1 MDRATASHRPIEPQR
16 FLVDDPTNEFQTYA
30 VRFENPAKEAR
41 ARLSPRAELELY
53 RIVSELSE
61 DPDRFPSR
69 VEHISMAGDLLYKHP
84 DPPLEITYRI
94 DTTKKSITIIDVAER
109 AVVGALVVVSYSHAD
124 EKWRDELRKF
134 LKPLVRQKRI
144 RIWDDTAIDAGEQWR
159 EEIKR
164 ALGSAN
170 VAILLMSSDF
180 LASDFISQQEL
191 PLLVDRAK
199 KKEGG
204 MRLLWIAVRPSGF
217 ELEPDVEKLQ
227 ALNDPKRPLSK
238 LQKPAW
244 ETELTT
250 VCRKILD
257 AIEKTA
263 ANSTP

>member
-1 MDRATASHRPIEPQR
+1 VADA
-16 FLVDDPTNEFQTYA
+16 TNEFQIYA
-30 VRFENPAKEAR
+30 VRFQKTAKEAIS
-41 ARLSPRAELELY
+41 RLSPRAELELY
-53 RIVSELSE
+53 RLVNELSE
-61 DPDRFPSR
+61 DPDRFPGR
-69 VEHISMAGDLLYKHP
+69 VERISIAGDLLYKHP
-84 DPPLEITYRI
+84 EPPLEITYRV
-94 DTTKKSITIIDVAER
+94 DAGQKVMTIVDVVER

-191 PLLVDRAK
+191 PVLVDRAK

-204 MRLLWIAVRPSGF
+204 VRLLWIAVRPSGF
-217 ELEPDVEKLQ
+217 ELEPDVEAVQ
-227 ALNDPKRPLSK
+227 ALNDPSRPLSK

-244 ETELTT
+244 ETELTK
-250 VCRKILD
+250 VCGKIL
-257 AIEKTA
+257 AAVEKAAVSTA
-263 ANSTP
+263 P